1 MFRPFNPASFP
12 VAKEPFV
19 SAEEAARFLSVKRRF
34 LLALARGGIAGAYA
48 LGTGNRRKTW
58 VFRLSELGVAIDHRN
73 PRPFRPPED
82 KQRYDPIRQSP
93 LK

>member
-1 MFRPFNPASFP
+1 MALE
-12 VAKEPFV
+12 AFV
-19 SAEEAARFLSVKRRF
+19 SAEEAAKFLSIKRRF
-34 LLALARGGIAGAYA
+34 LLTLARRGIAGAYA
-48 LGTGNRRKTW
+48 IGTGNCRRTW

-82 KQRYDPIRQSP
+82 QSRYDPHRQSP